1 MNKSIKTTV
10 TALVLAAST
19 LAAQAQAPEGD
30 WTGATVDLGYG
41 IAHSELL
48 STASTMTIT
57 GEELSHTSAVSLSE
71 ALYGKLLGLT
81 VLSKGG
87 WVGDENFGATY
98 NIRGIQTY
106 SEDGNAITDDKHTI
120 LILVDGYERPIN
132 RMSVSEVESVT
143 VLKDAAAVA
152 LLGHKAVNGAILVK
166 TKKGVNG
173 KTQIKA
179 GYNHKFTFGPKFAE
193 MMDGYGYASA
203 LNKARENDGL
213 TPAYNAQELSLIKDG
228 ADPFF
233 YPNVNWKDEAFT
245 NAGSQDNANLAVTG
259 GNDAMQFYTVFD
271 YLQDKGLLKG
281 TEQPNY
287 SSQLRYSKANIRAN
301 LDFKASPTTK
311 LSVHMLGIFI
321 ESAMPNDLDANGV
334 TGRVYLIP
342 STAFPIKTSHG
353 YWGGN
358 ETYGDANVAA
368 AIQESGF
375 LKTHQRQLWA
385 DVTLVQD
392 LNRILPGLSFRADLA
407 YDNSSIMKE
416 VRSKGHQY
424 AYEYYMGA
432 IGDKD
437 NVKEVVMG
445 NKENTL
451 SFSNRVSTQWRRTK
465 LAASL
470 HYDASFRDDDH
481 FSAAAIYDYN
491 TDCTDGQG
499 HTYHRMDWI
508 GTAHYDL
515 QDRYIFDLSLAAN
528 GSNRSYPAK
537 WAFSPVFSAG
547 WNFVLDPEA
556 RFLNLGKL
564 RASAGILH
572 TDYSPGI
579 DIWMENWNNSNGHF
593 YYGEGT
599 SSSNGLFLKNI
610 PTTKFV
616 QEAAAK
622 FDVGM
627 DLRLWNALDINMD
640 AFWQKRSHILISAD
654 EQNSWVQGI
663 QAAYDDAGV
672 VVSRGLDF
680 GARLNKRIGHRSFVN
695 AGAFLSLADNKI
707 TALIENPAYP
717 NLAKVGQ
724 RVDEA
729 VGMKVTGFFKDQA
742 DIAQSLTQEF
752 SAVSPGD
759 FKFADVN
766 GDGVVN
772 EFDVIGF
779 GKGTSVP
786 AANASFNLGFE
797 FYGFGANATLQGA
810 WNQMKSI
817 RSIDGIWNVLVD
829 GNNLS
834 KDYYDHCWDV
844 AGDDAIYPRLSSQK
858 SQNNSQRSTAWFK
871 DVRFLKVRHCEV
883 YYKLPESWMNR
894 IHVAGAKLFVQGEN
908 LLSFDNVGTLDAE
921 VLSTRYPLLKSVTL
935 GLNLTF

>member
-1 MNKSIKTTV
+1 MNKTIKMLGM
-10 TALVLAAST
+10 ALAFLAGT
-19 LAAQAQAPEGD
+19 LSVQGQEPDGRM
-30 WTGATVDLGYG
+30 VDLGYG
-41 IAHSELL
+41 ISHSELL
-48 STASTMTIT
+48 STASTMTIS
-57 GEELSHTSAVSLSE
+57 GEELTRTSAVSLAE

-81 VLSKGG
+81 VLNKGG
-87 WVGDENFGATY
+87 WAGDENFGAAY

-106 SEDGNAITDDKHTI
+106 SEDGNAITDEKHTI

-132 RMSVSEVESVT
+132 RMSVNEVESVT

-166 TKKGVNG
+166 TKKGANG
-173 KTQIKA
+173 QTRIKA
-179 GYNHKFTFGPKFAE
+179 GYSHKFTFDPKFAE

-203 LNKARENDGL
+203 LNKARANDGL
-213 TPAYNAQELSLIKDG
+213 APAYTDQELSLIKDG

-245 NAGSQDNANLAVTG
+245 NAGSQDNANLSVTG
-259 GNDAMQFYTVFD
+259 GNESMQFYTVFD
-271 YLQDKGLLKG
+271 YTQDKGLLKG
-281 TEQPNY
+281 TEQKDY

-301 LDFKASPTTK
+301 LDFKATPTTR
-311 LSVHMLGIFI
+311 LSVHMLGMFM

-342 STAFPIKTSHG
+342 ATAFPIKTSHG

-358 ETYGDANVAA
+358 ETYGDANVLA
-368 AIQESGF
+368 AIQESGY

-385 DVTLVQD
+385 DATLEQD
-392 LNRILPGLSFRADLA
+392 LGRILEGLSFRADLA

-424 AYEYYMGA
+424 AYEYYAGA

-445 NKENTL
+445 NKENNLT
-451 SFSNRVSTQWRRTK
+451 FSHRVSTQWRRTK
-465 LAASL
+465 LAAGF
-470 HYDASFRDDDH
+470 HFAHSFRSDDH

-515 QDRYIFDLSLAAN
+515 KDRYMFDLSLAAN

-537 WAFSPVFSAG
+537 WAFSPVFSAA
-547 WNFVLDPEA
+547 WNFILAPEA
-556 RFLNLGKL
+556 AFLNLGKL

-572 TDYSPGI
+572 SDYTPGI
-579 DIWMENWNNSNGHF
+579 GIWLENWNNSNGHF

-599 SSSNGLFLKNI
+599 SSSSGMFLKSI
-610 PTTKFV
+610 PTTGFV

-622 FDVGM
+622 VDLGM
-627 DLRLWNALDINMD
+627 DLRLWNALEINMD
-640 AFWQKRSHILISAD
+640 AFWQKRSHILISAQD
-654 EQNSWVQGI
+654 QNSWVQGI
-663 QAAYDDAGV
+663 QAAYDDAGA
-672 VVSRGLDF
+672 VVSRGLEL
-680 GARLNKRIGHRSFVN
+680 GARLRKQVGRRSFVN
-695 AGAFLSLADNKI
+695 ADAFLTFTDNRI
-707 TALIENPAYP
+707 TALIESPAYP
-717 NLAKVGQ
+717 NLAQVGR

-729 VGMKVTGFFKDQA
+729 VGMKTAGFFSDQA
-742 DIAQSLTQEF
+742 DIDRSLTQEF
-752 SAVSPGD
+752 SAVRPGD
-759 FKFADVN
+759 FKYEDVN

-772 EFDVIGF
+772 EFDVIGL

-786 AANASFNLGFE
+786 AANAAFSLGFE
-797 FYGFGANATLQGA
+797 FAGFGANVTMQGA

-834 KDYYDHCWDV
+834 KDYYDHSWDV
-844 AGDDAIYPRLSSQK
+844 AGDNALYPRLSSQK
-858 SQNNSQRSTAWFK
+858 SQNNTQRSDAWFK
-871 DVRFLKVRHCEV
+871 DVRWMKVRCCEV
-883 YYKLPESWMNR
+883 YYKLPSAWMSR